1 MNTIDK
7 NAQILSY
14 LQVDITLQDLEK
26 KVKTSGNSPG
36 IIKTVQKTLE
46 KIQGKWKP
54 VALFQWFKFE
64 IDKKKKL
71 GRITQKSGNFTYID
85 LGDSIKFLEQ
95 AKYVMGSTYSIGQYL
110 DIESANA
117 SSKGNLLEAYLIDLI
132 GLTALEKTGDIVKK
146 NAENQARNLGWGVS
160 PFLSPG
166 SVHGWKLEEQKI
178 LCSLL
183 PIGRINVNI
192 KNDTVLFPLKS
203 IAAVIGIGPGY
214 NSSEVGSTCDVCS
227 KKNQCQ
233 MRQDCYL

>member
-7 NAQILSY
+7 NAHILSC
-14 LQVDITLQDLEK
+14 LQVDITFQDLEK
-26 KVKTSGNSPG
+26 KIKTSGNASG
-36 IIKTVQKTLE
+36 IYRTAQKTLE
-46 KIQGKWKP
+46 KVQGMWKSE
-54 VALFQWFKFE
+54 ALFQWFKFE
-64 IDKKKKL
+64 IDKKKKI
-71 GRITQKSGNFTYID
+71 GYITQKSGNITYLN
-85 LGDSIKFLEQ
+85 LGHSINFLNQ
-95 AKYVMGSTYSIGQYL
+95 ATYVMVSTYSIGQHL

-117 SSKGNLLEAYLIDLI
+117 SSKGYLLEAYIIDLI

-146 NAENQARNLGWGVS
+146 NAENQARNFGWGVS

-166 SVHGWKLEEQKI
+166 SVHGWKLEEQKT

-183 PIGRINVNI
+183 PIDRINVNI
-192 KNDTVLFPLKS
+192 KNDNVLFPLKS

-233 MRQDCYL
+233 MRQDS